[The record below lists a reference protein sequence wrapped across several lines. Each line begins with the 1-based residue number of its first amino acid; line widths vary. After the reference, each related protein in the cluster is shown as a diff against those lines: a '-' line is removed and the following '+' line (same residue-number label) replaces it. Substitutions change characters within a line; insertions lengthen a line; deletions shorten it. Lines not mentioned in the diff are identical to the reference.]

1 MSAPLRLQGV
11 AVVRNHRVLL
21 DAIDFTIEARTILAL
36 TGPSGSGKTTLLR
49 TMVGLEAPTR
59 GEILMFG
66 RPVSTPDRIIVA
78 PEQRGIAMVFQDLG
92 LWPHMT
98 VSEHL
103 RFALS
108 AQSLP
113 RSERTA
119 RIRKTLQSVDLERRE
134 RDRPATLSGG
144 ERQRLAFARAIVS
157 EPALLL
163 LDEPFSN
170 LDVVLKQELLDLL
183 RGLLAERGTA
193 AVLVTHDPRE
203 ALQLTKHFAILEQGR
218 LTQRASLT
226 ELVASPATT
235 FACRLA
241 ALLVPVSSPLDLKGA
256 RSDF

>member
-1 MSAPLRLQGV
+1 MSAPLQLQGV
-11 AVVRNHRVLL
+11 AVWRNNRVLL
-21 DAIDFTIEARTILAL
+21 DDIDLTIKPDTILAL

-49 TMVGLEAPTR
+49 TMVGLEVLTR

-66 RPVSTPDRIIVA
+66 HPVSAPNRILVP

-103 RFALS
+103 QFALS

-113 RSERTA
+113 KSERNA
-119 RIRKTLQSVDLERRE
+119 RVRSTLQSVGLERRE

-157 EPALLL
+157 EPSLLL

-170 LDVVLKQELLDLL
+170 LDIVLKQELLELL
-183 RGLLAERGTA
+183 RKLLVERGTA

-203 ALQLTKHFAILEQGR
+203 ALQLTKDFAILEQGR
-218 LTQRASLT
+218 LTQRAVLGD
-226 ELVASPATT
+226 LVASPATAFT
-235 FACRLA
+235 GRLA
-241 ALLVPVSSPLDLKGA
+241 ALLHAGHGDA
-256 RSDF
+256 